1 MSIRITLVKREKP
14 YEKNVDTD
22 LEWLCSCLGF
32 CRQSQQKTG
41 SDLFKE
47 LVRNTSQG
55 KPPTSTQL
63 SGNVGMS
70 RGAVIHQLN
79 RLAEA
84 GLIRKDGRKYYLREG
99 SMYRTI
105 KEVER
110 DIQRMFEDLEQMAL
124 EIDEEL
130 GFKRRERTL

>member
-1 MSIRITLVKREKP
+1 
-14 YEKNVDTD
+14 
-22 LEWLCSCLGF
+22 
-32 CRQSQQKTG
+32 
-41 SDLFKE
+41 
-47 LVRNTSQG
+47 
-55 KPPTSTQL
+55 
-63 SGNVGMS
+63 MS

-99 SMYRTI
+99 SVYRTI

-110 DIQRMFEDLEQMAL
+110 DVQRMFEDLEQMAL

-130 GFKRRERTL
+130 GFKRRERTF